1 MKPPMKSSMY
11 VIKWIGAV
19 CLITACLCPVFAT
32 EINPY
37 VDPAW
42 LSTQSAASQLGA
54 CKISI
59 LQTYF
64 WRDWMP
70 IVSRPGPDG
79 GSPLRAKVNL
89 SFDNSRGGD
98 NKFSFQV
105 VIMDDKG
112 QTHPVPFRVLPNYRV
127 LPDAVIKSYRNLDE
141 EAKRAVAAK
150 YHVMWNGELKAGEI
164 REVGLSTAEGP
175 YLPVG
180 SRIHAEIT
188 LTDQKGDSVKVRT
201 PDERINRTD

>member
-19 CLITACLCPVFAT
+19 CLITACLCPVFAA

-42 LSTQSAASQLGA
+42 LSTQSAASPLGA
-54 CKISI
+54 CKISV

-70 IVSRPGPDG
+70 IVRRPGPDG

-89 SFDNSRGGD
+89 SFDNSRGGEESGKIEILD
-98 NKFSFQV
+98 
-105 VIMDDKG
+105 
-112 QTHPVPFRVLPNYRV
+112 
-127 LPDAVIKSYRNLDE
+127 PDLFNNLLKYKRNE
-141 EAKRAVAAK
+141 
-150 YHVMWNGELKAGEI
+150 
-164 REVGLSTAEGP
+164 
-175 YLPVG
+175 
-180 SRIHAEIT
+180 
-188 LTDQKGDSVKVRT
+188 
-201 PDERINRTD
+201 